1 VQVTNIKLNLISLSV
16 TVQSDPSTIAVSPGV
31 GAKSGQEKVTAT
43 LAAPPTANCKLGVS
57 STPTAPGPVT
67 RPTVSPGAANA
78 SCDSNKSNDASSTA
92 TAAALLALSS
102 APDSQKL
109 DIAKSFSGNDDSTQV
124 TAPKTVDSK
133 ISTSSSPRVSLRPRI
148 EDGYI

>member
-16 TVQSDPSTIAVSPGV
+16 TVQLDPSTIALSPGV
-31 GAKSGQEKVTAT
+31 GPEIDQAEVKPT
-43 LAAPPTANCKLGVS
+43 LAAPPTAKSSES

-67 RPTVSPGAANA
+67 RPTVSPVEA
-78 SCDSNKSNDASSTA
+78 SSDSNKSNDTISTV
-92 TAAALLALSS
+92 TTLVALSS
-102 APDSQKL
+102 ASGSQKL
-109 DIAKSFSGNDDSTQV
+109 DIVKSTSTQV